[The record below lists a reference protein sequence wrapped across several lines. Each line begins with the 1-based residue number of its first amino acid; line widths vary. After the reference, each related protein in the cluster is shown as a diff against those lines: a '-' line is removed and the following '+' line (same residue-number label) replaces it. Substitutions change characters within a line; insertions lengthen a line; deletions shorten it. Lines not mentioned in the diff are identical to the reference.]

1 MPCFGQVGRI
11 PATMTT
17 ATGQADVIVL
27 GAGIVGVSV
36 ALHLQERGRRVLL
49 VDRGEPGAETSHGNA
64 GLIERSSVV
73 PYAFPRDI
81 ATLVSLASNR
91 SIAVRYRPA
100 ALLRMAP
107 WLARYWWN
115 SAPDRLDKLGRAVL
129 PLIERCIDEHRRW
142 TQAAGTEAL
151 MRGEGWIELYRTRQG
166 FDMATRGAAELT
178 AYGLAYDPLD
188 EDALRRLEPGLI
200 EGAVAGAVHW
210 RDPVTVSD
218 PGAVTRAY
226 AALFVARGG
235 LLKPADATSLREDD
249 KGWSLQ
255 ADGTEWRAPEAVVAL
270 GPWSNDL
277 VERFGYRFPIG
288 FKRGY
293 HMHYESAAETAPR
306 HPLCDAQAGFVLT
319 TMQRGVRLTTGIELA
334 GRDEPSDTWQLDQA
348 ERIARRIV
356 PLGRRLD
363 AEPWRGARPCLPDM
377 LPIIGRAPR
386 HRGLWFAFGHAHHGF
401 TLGPVTGRLLAD
413 AMTDAPSFCDIG
425 PFAAD
430 RF

>member
-1 MPCFGQVGRI
+1 M
-11 PATMTT
+11 AT

-36 ALHLQERGRRVLL
+36 ALHLQERGKTVLL

-73 PYAFPRDI
+73 PYAFPRDL
-81 ATLVSLASNR
+81 ATLASLASNR

-115 SAPDRLDKLGRAVL
+115 SAPNRLDKLGRAIL
-129 PLIERCIDEHRRW
+129 PLIERCIEEHRRW
-142 TQAAGTEAL
+142 TKAAGTEAL
-151 MRGEGWIELYRTRQG
+151 MRGEGWIELYRSRQG
-166 FDMATRGAAELT
+166 LDAAIRGAVELA
-178 AYGLAYDPLD
+178 AYGLSYDLLD
-188 EDALRRLEPGLI
+188 DAALRRLEPGLI
-200 EGAVAGAVHW
+200 SGSVSGAVHW

-235 LLKPADATSLREDD
+235 QLKPADAA
-249 KGWSLQ
+249 SLQ
-255 ADGTEWRAPEAVVAL
+255 QDNGAWRLSADGHNWQAPETVVAL

-277 VERFGYRFPIG
+277 CERFGYRFPIG

-293 HMHYESAAETAPR
+293 HMHYESAAETAPQ

-319 TMQRGVRLTTGIELA
+319 SMQRGVRLTTGIELA
-334 GRDEPSDTWQLDQA
+334 GRDEPSDSWQLDRA
-348 ERIARRIV
+348 ERIARQIV

-377 LPIIGRAPR
+377 LPIIGAAPR

-401 TLGPVTGRLLAD
+401 TLGPATGRLLAEM
-413 AMTDAPSFCDIG
+413 MTGAPPLCDPA
-425 PFAAD
+425 PFAAE
-430 RF
+430 RFLPSARTG

>member
-1 MPCFGQVGRI
+1 M
-11 PATMTT
+11 AS

-73 PYAFPRDI
+73 PYAFPRDL
-81 ATLVSLASNR
+81 ATLASFASNR

-115 SAPDRLDKLGRAVL
+115 SAPNRLDKLGGAIL
-129 PLIERCIDEHRRW
+129 PLIERCIEEHRHW

-151 MRGEGWIELYRTRQG
+151 MRGDGWIELYRTRRSL
-166 FDMATRGAAELT
+166 DLAARSAAEL
-178 AYGLAYDPLD
+178 ASYGLAYDVLD
-188 EDALRRLEPGLI
+188 ENALHRLEPGLRT
-200 EGAVAGAVHW
+200 GAVAGAVHW

-226 AALFVARGG
+226 ARLFVARGG
-235 LLKPADATSLREDD
+235 SLKTGDAGDLLQGEGEWR
-249 KGWSLQ
+249 LQ
-255 ADGTEWRAPEAVVAL
+255 ADGIGWRAPEVVVAL

-277 VERFGYRFPIG
+277 CERFGYRFPVG

-293 HMHYESAAETAPR
+293 HMHYESGEEAAPH
-306 HPLCDAQAGFVLT
+306 HPLCDARAGFVLT
-319 TMQRGVRLTTGIELA
+319 RMQRGVRLTTGIELA
-334 GRDEPSDTWQLDQA
+334 GRDEPSDSWQLDQA
-348 ERIARRIV
+348 ELVARELV
-356 PLGRRLD
+356 SLGRRLD

-386 HRGLWFAFGHAHHGF
+386 HHGLWFAFGHAHHGF

-413 AMTDAPSFCDIG
+413 AMINAPTFCDIG